1 MRIIARRLGIALA
14 RLDDS
19 LWGDAIG
26 AIAIFVLLIMALFL
40 TYGVFG

>member
-1 MRIIARRLGIALA
+1 MLRRFVKVLD

-26 AIAIFVLLIMALFL
+26 AIAIFALLIMGLFL
-40 TYGVFG
+40 TYGMFG